1 VRRPPPGVGVVRRAL
16 QHSRPGSRR
25 GEAARSPLLLFL
37 HRVAA
42 RARLCRYVLGG
53 APRAANVVK
62 ARPCGGGGVGPR
74 RSGPGAQ
81 KRRGGWVGGGDRHG
95 EIGRERRGGF
105 PFVRLPPA
113 APSWRWFASR
123 VGGSP
128 RRALPVSVDGTAREA
143 GGAAGLVALG
153 GGLRACRGAP
163 GLGEVGCFAARRT

>member
-1 VRRPPPGVGVVRRAL
+1 MRRPPPGVGVVRRAL

-74 RSGPGAQ
+74 RSGARGTEEAGRVGRWRGPAWRNRAGTQGRFSFRAAAPGRAELEVVRVAGGWLAATRAACERGRHGARGG
-81 KRRGGWVGGGDRHG
+81 RRGWVGGLG
-95 EIGRERRGGF
+95 
-105 PFVRLPPA
+105 
-113 APSWRWFASR
+113 W
-123 VGGSP
+123 GSP
-128 RRALPVSVDGTAREA
+128 RVS
-143 GGAAGLVALG
+143 
-153 GGLRACRGAP
+153 RGAWP
-163 GLGEVGCFAARRT
+163 G